1 MNVFTL
7 LKQLTL
13 FSVVKVYNILYMS
26 FTRFYDDPCRISKQ
40 LQESTDPGRYML
52 SVPGNGLTPCFMED
66 PHIRLQKWGAN
77 LQTNTINLES
87 DLLGLTKRLNKDIID
102 QKPTMIVHSNKVDY
116 PVCQPYTEQP
126 RATHPAWMVRDLE
139 QNNFQYLPLDPQENT
154 CFSFQNN
161 LNTRLIESDNFKTN
175 APKCVTN
182 HPGELNLFP
191 FSGKSEHQGLCNS
204 SGTCGTV

>member
-1 MNVFTL
+1 
-7 LKQLTL
+7 
-13 FSVVKVYNILYMS
+13 MS

-66 PHIRLQKWGAN
+66 PYIRLQKWGAN

-87 DLLGLTKRLNKDIID
+87 KLLGLTKILDRDCID
-102 QKPTMIVHSNKVDY
+102 QKQTINVNSNKVIY
-116 PVCQPYTEQP
+116 PTCQPYTEQP

-154 CFSFQNN
+154 CFPFQNN
-161 LNTRLIESDNFKTN
+161 LNTRLIERDIFKTN
-175 APKCVTN
+175 IPKCITN
-182 HPGELNLFP
+182 YPGEINLFP
-191 FSGKSEHQGLCNS
+191 FSGTAKPQRLCDS
-204 SGTCGTV
+204 IGTCGTV